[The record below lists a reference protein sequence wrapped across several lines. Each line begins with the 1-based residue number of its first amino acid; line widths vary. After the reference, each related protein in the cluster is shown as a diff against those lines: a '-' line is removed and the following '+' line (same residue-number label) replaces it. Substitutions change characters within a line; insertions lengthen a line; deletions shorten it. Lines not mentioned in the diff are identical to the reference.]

1 MHLTCISQ
9 WLQTSLKCPICKKKL
24 TLSKIKSKIKSR
36 KSQSARNANSN
47 LVINDNGSSPDH
59 LENNN
64 DSPERVQVLEDIGTD
79 EEAKDMVN
87 TENVN
92 QDRPGTS
99 AHIL

>member
-9 WLQTSLKCPICKKKL
+9 WLKTSLKCPICKKKL

-36 KSQSARNANSN
+36 KSQSARNSNSN
-47 LVINDNGSSPDH
+47 DAINDNGSSPNH
-59 LENNN
+59 FENNN

-79 EEAKDMVN
+79 EEVKDVVN